1 MKENYDAAL
10 AAVLRYEGGK
20 VDHPADPGGRTAY
33 GVTQRT
39 YDAWRVKHGK
49 DRQDVFKI
57 ANSEVAAIYRT
68 EYWDRIRG
76 DDLPDGVD
84 IAVFDFA
91 VNSGV
96 SRAAKYLQSIVG
108 VPQDGVIGPKTILAV
123 KSYVA
128 NKLTDRRLG
137 FLKGLPTWGTFGRG
151 WSNRINDVY
160 AKIRDFCS

>member
-1 MKENYDAAL
+1 MKDNYDAAL
-10 AAVLRYEGGK
+10 TAVLRYEGGK
-20 VDHPADPGGRTAY
+20 VDHPADPGGRTAF
-33 GVTQRT
+33 GITQRT
-39 YDAWRVKHGK
+39 YDAWRTKHGQI
-49 DRQDVFKI
+49 RQDVYNI
-57 ANSEVAAIYRT
+57 AHSEVAAIYRQ
-68 EYWDRIRG
+68 EYWDKICG

-84 IAVFDFA
+84 IALFDFA

-108 VPQDGVIGPKTILAV
+108 VTQDGEIGPKTILAT
-123 KSYVA
+123 KAYVA
-128 NKLTDRRLG
+128 NKLTDKRLG